1 MGEKTLKT
9 RFKNATNTENN
20 WKSKN
25 PVLLNGEIAYSSDVN
40 KFKVGNG
47 TSKWADLP
55 YNKAQS
61 TEKLATSRM
70 VSTSS
75 KGDFDMAFNFDG
87 SSNAEAALKYYN
99 CKVNV
104 NNASNYKYHRFAKL
118 DKITSSYTDASS
130 IFLISQ
136 HYIDGAFGIVKVD
149 LRTNNSSSVSSAS
162 VQWLAR
168 KGYSAESIQIGL
180 YNVSGKTYADLFLI
194 TGGWWSNSTIR
205 NLASGNRGGIQ
216 RTWKL
221 MDSTEANDTT
231 TTDKKTS
238 VESYSS
244 IENAA
249 TELHGQAYTNII
261 VGVDVGTVANAN
273 KVNNHTVDKNVP
285 STAKFTDTT
294 YTSKTAVSGGT
305 DVSLVTT
312 GEKAIWNAKTS
323 NTGTITGIKMNGVS
337 KGSSGVVD
345 LGTVLTSGKQTTTS
359 TADGGSNVYT
369 FSDNSTITIKNGSK
383 GSTGTNGTSA
393 AWFTGTAV
401 TGTSTSATS
410 FSVSGSK
417 AGDMYLNT
425 STYNVYRASASNSWI
440 YVCNIKGA
448 TGSAGTNGTNGT
460 NGTRGSVINY
470 GTAITG
476 TSTTATAFSSSGLT
490 SSLVGDMYMNTSTS
504 YLYRCTVAGNAS
516 TAKWVY
522 VGSMKGATGAKGDKG
537 DPGVNATTT
546 SVATT
551 SANGLMSSSDKSK
564 LNGIASGATAVTDST
579 VSGWGYKKTDTT
591 YDMSIAYHGN
601 PYSLMLS
608 ENGTTKTTINFLPGT
623 NVTMSL
629 SGTNLTINAKDTTY
643 STGTAS
649 TSGLTKLYTSTG
661 TNTDGTLTQSAI
673 NNNYVPISNGKLNIS
688 NSGNAAGI
696 VCFGREAHGFAVKN
710 DGSVDIT
717 GLSTMDGKTYD
728 TGWKSVSSGAKI
740 VNWSTNDAPKI
751 RRVGKVVEL
760 TGIVKSSE
768 ALSNYTSFLTNI
780 PSDMRPSSNR
790 WFIQQ
795 GGLNTTNRWM
805 LTINTS
811 GTASFDYYGTTSA
824 TSVSAGAALIIHAT
838 WMVD

>member
-1 MGEKTLKT
+1 MGEKTLKA
-9 RFKNATNTENN
+9 RLRNPINTENN
-20 WKSKN
+20 WKSSN
-25 PVLLNGEIAYSSDVN
+25 PVLLNGEIAYSSDTY

-47 TSKWADLP
+47 TNKWSDLS
-55 YNKAQS
+55 YAKAQS
-61 TEKLATSRM
+61 AEKLATSRM

-87 SSNAEAALKYYN
+87 SSNAEATLKYYN

-383 GSTGTNGTSA
+383 GSTG
-393 AWFTGTAV
+393 
-401 TGTSTSATS
+401 
-410 FSVSGSK
+410 
-417 AGDMYLNT
+417 
-425 STYNVYRASASNSWI
+425 
-440 YVCNIKGA
+440 A
-448 TGSAGTNGTNGT
+448 TGV
-460 NGTRGSVINY
+460 RGSIINY

-476 TSTTATAFSSSGLT
+476 TSTTATIFSGSGLT

-546 SVATT
+546 AVATI
-551 SANGLMSSSDKSK
+551 SANGLMSKDMVTK
-564 LNGIASGATAVTDST
+564 LNSITSGATAVTDST

-608 ENGTTKTTINFLPGT
+608 ENGTTKTTINFVPGN

-643 STGTAS
+643 STGTTS

-673 NNNYVPISNGKLNIS
+673 NSNYVPISNGKLKIG
-688 NSGNAAGI
+688 NSDDTAGI
-696 VCFGREAHGFAVKN
+696 VCSGTVAHGFTVKN

-717 GLSTMDGKTYD
+717 GLSTMNGKTYD
-728 TGWKSVSSGAKI
+728 TGWKSVECGYGISA
-740 VNWSTNDAPKI
+740 WSATDAPKI
-751 RRVGKVVEL
+751 RRVGKTVEL
-760 TGIVKSSE
+760 VGIITNS
-768 ALSNYTSFLTNI
+768 TSFADHDSLFRNI
-780 PSDMRPSSNR
+780 SEDMRPSRNVWS
-790 WFIQQ
+790 IQQ
-795 GGLNTTNRWM
+795 GDIKNKTTARWM
-805 LTINTS
+805 MTINPK
-811 GTASFDYYGTTSA
+811 GTVSFDYYGFSGPLTISTGMCIP
-824 TSVSAGAALIIHAT
+824 VHAV

>member
-47 TSKWADLP
+47 TSKWTDLP

-87 SSNAEAALKYYN
+87 SSNAEATLKYYN

-383 GSTGTNGTSA
+383 GSTG
-393 AWFTGTAV
+393 
-401 TGTSTSATS
+401 
-410 FSVSGSK
+410 
-417 AGDMYLNT
+417 
-425 STYNVYRASASNSWI
+425 
-440 YVCNIKGA
+440 A
-448 TGSAGTNGTNGT
+448 TGV
-460 NGTRGSVINY
+460 RGSIINY

-476 TSTTATAFSSSGLT
+476 TSTIATIFSGSGLT

-537 DPGVNATTT
+537 DHGVNATTT

-551 SANGLMSSSDKSK
+551 SANGLMSKDMVTK
-564 LNGIASGATAVTDST
+564 LNSITSGATAVTDST

-608 ENGTTKTTINFLPGT
+608 ENGTTKTTINFVPGN

-643 STGTAS
+643 STGTTS

-673 NNNYVPISNGKLNIS
+673 NSNYVPISNGKLKIG
-688 NSGNAAGI
+688 NSDDTAGI
-696 VCFGREAHGFAVKN
+696 VCFGTVARGFTVKN

-717 GLSTMDGKTYD
+717 GLSTMNGKTYD
-728 TGWKSVSSGAKI
+728 TGWKTVDCGNGISA
-740 VNWSTNDAPKI
+740 WSTGDAPRI
-751 RRVGKVVEL
+751 RRVGKTVEL
-760 TGIVKSSE
+760 VGIITNS
-768 ALSNYTSFLTNI
+768 TSFADHDSLFRNI
-780 PSDMRPSSNR
+780 PEDMRPSRNVWS
-790 WFIQQ
+790 IQQ
-795 GGLNTTNRWM
+795 GDIKNKTTARWM
-805 LTINTS
+805 MTINPG
-811 GTASFDYYGTTSA
+811 GTASFNYYGFSGSLTISTGMCIP
-824 TSVSAGAALIIHAT
+824 VHAI

>member
-87 SSNAEAALKYYN
+87 SSNAEATLKYYN

-383 GSTGTNGTSA
+383 GSTG
-393 AWFTGTAV
+393 
-401 TGTSTSATS
+401 
-410 FSVSGSK
+410 
-417 AGDMYLNT
+417 
-425 STYNVYRASASNSWI
+425 
-440 YVCNIKGA
+440 A
-448 TGSAGTNGTNGT
+448 TGV
-460 NGTRGSVINY
+460 RGSIINY

-476 TSTTATAFSSSGLT
+476 TSTTATIFSGSGLT

-537 DPGVNATTT
+537 DKGVNATTT
-546 SVATT
+546 AVATT
-551 SANGLMSSSDKSK
+551 SANGLMSKDMVTK
-564 LNGIASGATAVTDST
+564 LNSITSGATAVTDST

-608 ENGTTKTTINFLPGT
+608 ENGTTKTTINFVPGN

-643 STGTAS
+643 STGTTS

-673 NNNYVPISNGKLNIS
+673 NSNYVPISNGKLNIS

-696 VCFGREAHGFAVKN
+696 VCSGTVAHGFTVKN

-728 TGWKSVSSGAKI
+728 TGWKSVECGNGISA
-740 VNWSTNDAPKI
+740 WSTGDAPRI
-751 RRVGKVVEL
+751 RRVGKTVEL
-760 TGIVKSSE
+760 VGIITNSTRFADHDS
-768 ALSNYTSFLTNI
+768 LFRNI
-780 PSDMRPSSNR
+780 PEDMRPSRNVWS
-790 WFIQQ
+790 IQE
-795 GGLNTTNRWM
+795 GHLGTTNRWM
-805 LTINTS
+805 MTINPG
-811 GTASFDYYGTTSA
+811 GTVSFDYYG
-824 TSVSAGAALIIHAT
+824 VSAPIAIDTGMCLPVHAV

>member
-87 SSNAEAALKYYN
+87 SSNAEATLKYYN

-323 NTGTITGIKMNGVS
+323 NTGNITGIKMNGAS
-337 KGSSGVVD
+337 KGTSGVVD

-369 FSDNSTITIKNGSK
+369 FSDNSTITVKNGSK
-383 GSTGTNGTSA
+383 GS
-393 AWFTGTAV
+393 
-401 TGTSTSATS
+401 
-410 FSVSGSK
+410 
-417 AGDMYLNT
+417 
-425 STYNVYRASASNSWI
+425 
-440 YVCNIKGA
+440 
-448 TGSAGTNGTNGT
+448 AGTK
-460 NGTRGSVINY
+460 GTRGSVINY

-476 TSTTATAFSSSGLT
+476 TSTTATIFSGSGLT

-522 VGSMKGATGAKGDKG
+522 IGSMKGATGTKGDKG

-551 SANGLMSSSDKSK
+551 SANGLMSKNMVTK
-564 LNGIASGATAVTDST
+564 LNGIASGATAVSDST
-579 VSGWGYKKTDTT
+579 VSGWGYLKTDAKYKLGILSAGGTAYPIQLNRT
-591 YDMSIAYHGN
+591 DKNDETGANSSISLVPGN
-601 PYSLMLS
+601 
-608 ENGTTKTTINFLPGT
+608 

-629 SGTNLTINAKDTTY
+629 SGSALTINARDSTY

-649 TSGLTKLYTSTG
+649 TSGLTKLYTTTG

-673 NNNYVPISNGKLNIS
+673 NSNYVPKNVSNSYISNTINGASLTYSKSNVAEVSVKSTGVSINDLTSLN
-688 NSGNAAGI
+688 
-696 VCFGREAHGFAVKN
+696 
-710 DGSVDIT
+710 
-717 GLSTMDGKTYD
+717 GLTYD
-728 TGWKSVSSGAKI
+728 TGWKSVECGYSISA
-740 VNWSTNDAPKI
+740 WSTTDAPKI
-751 RRVGKVVEL
+751 RRVGKTVEL
-760 TGIVKSSE
+760 VGIITNSTVFSAHDSIFK
-768 ALSNYTSFLTNI
+768 NI
-780 PSDMRPSSNR
+780 PTDMRPSRNVWS
-790 WFIQQ
+790 IQE
-795 GGLNTTNRWM
+795 GHLGTTNRWM
-805 LTINTS
+805 MTINPG
-811 GTASFDYYGTTSA
+811 GTVSFDYYG
-824 TSVSAGAALIIHAT
+824 VSAPIAIDTGMCLPVHAV

>member
-87 SSNAEAALKYYN
+87 SSNAEATLKYYN

-383 GSTGTNGTSA
+383 GSTG
-393 AWFTGTAV
+393 
-401 TGTSTSATS
+401 
-410 FSVSGSK
+410 
-417 AGDMYLNT
+417 
-425 STYNVYRASASNSWI
+425 
-440 YVCNIKGA
+440 A
-448 TGSAGTNGTNGT
+448 TGV
-460 NGTRGSVINY
+460 RGSIINY

-476 TSTTATAFSSSGLT
+476 TSTTATIFSGSGLT

-537 DPGVNATTT
+537 DHGVNATTT

-551 SANGLMSSSDKSK
+551 SANGLMSKDMVTK
-564 LNGIASGATAVTDST
+564 LNSITSGATAVTDST

-608 ENGTTKTTINFLPGT
+608 ENGTTKTTINFVPGN

-643 STGTAS
+643 STGTTS

-673 NNNYVPISNGKLNIS
+673 NSNYVPISNGKLNIS

-696 VCFGREAHGFAVKN
+696 VCSGTVAHGFTVKN

-728 TGWKSVSSGAKI
+728 TGWKTVDCGNGISA
-740 VNWSTNDAPKI
+740 WSTGDAPRI
-751 RRVGKVVEL
+751 RRVGKTVEL
-760 TGIVKSSE
+760 VGIITNSTRFVNHDS
-768 ALSNYTSFLTNI
+768 LFRNI
-780 PSDMRPSSNR
+780 PEDMRPSRNVWS
-790 WFIQQ
+790 IQE
-795 GGLNTTNRWM
+795 GHLGTTNRWM
-805 LTINTS
+805 MTINPE
-811 GTASFDYYGTTSA
+811 GTVSFDYYGA
-824 TSVSAGAALIIHAT
+824 SVPIAIDTGMCIPVHAV

>member
-87 SSNAEAALKYYN
+87 SSNAEATLKYYN

-383 GSTGTNGTSA
+383 GSTG
-393 AWFTGTAV
+393 
-401 TGTSTSATS
+401 
-410 FSVSGSK
+410 
-417 AGDMYLNT
+417 
-425 STYNVYRASASNSWI
+425 
-440 YVCNIKGA
+440 A
-448 TGSAGTNGTNGT
+448 TGV
-460 NGTRGSVINY
+460 RGSIINY

-476 TSTTATAFSSSGLT
+476 TSTTATIFSGSGLT

-537 DPGVNATTT
+537 DKGVNATTT
-546 SVATT
+546 AVATT
-551 SANGLMSSSDKSK
+551 SANGLMSKDMVTK
-564 LNGIASGATAVTDST
+564 LNGIASGATAVSDST
-579 VSGWGYKKTDTT
+579 VSGWGYLKTDAKYKLGILSAGGTAYPIQLNRT
-591 YDMSIAYHGN
+591 DKNDETGANSSISLVPGN
-601 PYSLMLS
+601 
-608 ENGTTKTTINFLPGT
+608 

-629 SGTNLTINAKDTTY
+629 SGSALTINARDSTY

-649 TSGLTKLYTSTG
+649 TSGLTKLYTTTG

-673 NNNYVPISNGKLNIS
+673 NSNYVPKNVS
-688 NSGNAAGI
+688 NSYINNTINGASLTYSKSNVAE
-696 VCFGREAHGFAVKN
+696 VSVKSTGVSIN
-710 DGSVDIT
+710 DLTSLN
-717 GLSTMDGKTYD
+717 GLTYD
-728 TGWKSVSSGAKI
+728 TGWKTVDCGNGISA
-740 VNWSTNDAPKI
+740 WSTGDAPKI
-751 RRVGKVVEL
+751 RRVGKTVEL
-760 TGIVKSSE
+760 VGIVTNSTVFSAHDSIFK
-768 ALSNYTSFLTNI
+768 NI
-780 PSDMRPSSNR
+780 PTDMRPSRNVWS
-790 WFIQQ
+790 IQE
-795 GGLNTTNRWM
+795 GHLGTTNRWM
-805 LTINTS
+805 MTINPG
-811 GTASFDYYGTTSA
+811 GTVSFDYYG
-824 TSVSAGAALIIHAT
+824 VSAPIAIDTGMCLPVHAV

>member
-61 TEKLATSRM
+61 TEKLSTSRM

-87 SSNAEAALKYYN
+87 SSNAEATLKYYN

-323 NTGTITGIKMNGVS
+323 NTGTITGIKMNGAS
-337 KGSSGVVD
+337 KGTSGVVD

-383 GSTGTNGTSA
+383 GSTG
-393 AWFTGTAV
+393 
-401 TGTSTSATS
+401 
-410 FSVSGSK
+410 
-417 AGDMYLNT
+417 
-425 STYNVYRASASNSWI
+425 
-440 YVCNIKGA
+440 A
-448 TGSAGTNGTNGT
+448 TGV
-460 NGTRGSVINY
+460 RGSIINY

-476 TSTTATAFSSSGLT
+476 TSTTATIFSGSGLT

-537 DPGVNATTT
+537 DHGVNATTT

-551 SANGLMSSSDKSK
+551 SANGLMSKDMVTK
-564 LNGIASGATAVTDST
+564 LNGIASGATAVSDST
-579 VSGWGYKKTDTT
+579 VSGWGYLKTDAKYKLGILSAGGTAYPIQLNRT
-591 YDMSIAYHGN
+591 DKNDETGANSSISLVPGN
-601 PYSLMLS
+601 
-608 ENGTTKTTINFLPGT
+608 

-629 SGTNLTINAKDTTY
+629 SGSALTINARDSTY

-649 TSGLTKLYTSTG
+649 TSGLTKLYTTTG

-673 NNNYVPISNGKLNIS
+673 NSNYVPKNVS
-688 NSGNAAGI
+688 NSYINNTINGASLTYSKSNVAE
-696 VCFGREAHGFAVKN
+696 VSVKSTGVSIN
-710 DGSVDIT
+710 DLTSLN
-717 GLSTMDGKTYD
+717 GLTYD
-728 TGWKSVSSGAKI
+728 TGWKTVDCGNGISA
-740 VNWSTNDAPKI
+740 WSTGDAPKI
-751 RRVGKVVEL
+751 RRVGKTVEL
-760 TGIVKSSE
+760 VGIVTNSTVFSAHDSIFK
-768 ALSNYTSFLTNI
+768 NI
-780 PSDMRPSSNR
+780 PTDMRPSRNVWS
-790 WFIQQ
+790 IQE
-795 GGLNTTNRWM
+795 GHLGTTNRWM
-805 LTINTS
+805 MTINPG
-811 GTASFDYYGTTSA
+811 GTVSFDYYG
-824 TSVSAGAALIIHAT
+824 VSAPIAIDTGMCLPVHAV

>member
-608 ENGTTKTTINFLPGT
+608 ENGTTKTTINFVPGT

-728 TGWKSVSSGAKI
+728 TGWKSVDCGNGISA
-740 VNWSTNDAPKI
+740 WSTGDAPKI
-751 RRVGKVVEL
+751 RRVGKTVEL
-760 TGIVKSSE
+760 VGIVTNSTVFSAHDSIFK
-768 ALSNYTSFLTNI
+768 NI
-780 PSDMRPSSNR
+780 PTDMRPSRNVWS
-790 WFIQQ
+790 IQE
-795 GGLNTTNRWM
+795 GHLGTTNRWM
-805 LTINTS
+805 MTINPG
-811 GTASFDYYGTTSA
+811 GTVSFDYYG
-824 TSVSAGAALIIHAT
+824 VSAPIAIDTGMCLPVHAV

>member
-87 SSNAEAALKYYN
+87 SSNAEATLKYYN

-180 YNVSGKTYADLFLI
+180 YNVFGETYADLFLV
-194 TGGWWSNSTIR
+194 TGGGWSNSTIR
-205 NLASGNRGGIQ
+205 NLASGYRGGIQ

-261 VGVDVGTVANAN
+261 TGVDAGYVENAN
-273 KVNNHTVDKNVP
+273 KVNGHTVDMNVP

-294 YTSKTAVSGGT
+294 YTSKTAKSGGT

-312 GEKAIWNAKTS
+312 GEKAIWNAK
-323 NTGTITGIKMNGVS
+323 GTITGIKMNGAS
-337 KGSSGVVD
+337 KGTSGVVD

-369 FSDNSTITIKNGSK
+369 FSDNSTITVKNGSK
-383 GSTGTNGTSA
+383 GS
-393 AWFTGTAV
+393 
-401 TGTSTSATS
+401 
-410 FSVSGSK
+410 
-417 AGDMYLNT
+417 
-425 STYNVYRASASNSWI
+425 
-440 YVCNIKGA
+440 
-448 TGSAGTNGTNGT
+448 AGTK
-460 NGTRGSVINY
+460 GTRGSVINY

-476 TSTTATAFSSSGLT
+476 TSATATIFGGSGLT

-546 SVATT
+546 AVATT
-551 SANGLMSSSDKSK
+551 SANGLMSKDMVTK

-591 YDMSIAYHGN
+591 YNMSIAYHGN

-608 ENGTTKTTINFLPGT
+608 ENGTTKTTINFVPGN

-643 STGTAS
+643 STGTTS

-673 NNNYVPISNGKLNIS
+673 NSNYVPISNGKLNIS

-696 VCFGREAHGFAVKN
+696 VCSGTVAHGFTVKN

-728 TGWKSVSSGAKI
+728 TGWKTVDCGNGISA
-740 VNWSTNDAPKI
+740 WSTGDAPRI
-751 RRVGKVVEL
+751 RRVGKTVEL
-760 TGIVKSSE
+760 VGIVTNSTVFSAHDSIFK
-768 ALSNYTSFLTNI
+768 NI
-780 PSDMRPSSNR
+780 PTDMRPSRNVWS
-790 WFIQQ
+790 IQE
-795 GGLNTTNRWM
+795 GHLGTTNRWM
-805 LTINTS
+805 MTINPG
-811 GTASFDYYGTTSA
+811 GTVSFDYYG
-824 TSVSAGAALIIHAT
+824 VSAPIAIDTGMCLPVHAV

>member
-87 SSNAEAALKYYN
+87 SSNAEATLKYYN

-383 GSTGTNGTSA
+383 GSTG
-393 AWFTGTAV
+393 
-401 TGTSTSATS
+401 
-410 FSVSGSK
+410 
-417 AGDMYLNT
+417 
-425 STYNVYRASASNSWI
+425 
-440 YVCNIKGA
+440 A
-448 TGSAGTNGTNGT
+448 TGV
-460 NGTRGSVINY
+460 RGSIINY

-476 TSTTATAFSSSGLT
+476 TSTTATIFSGSGLT

-537 DPGVNATTT
+537 VNATTT
-546 SVATT
+546 AVATT
-551 SANGLMSSSDKSK
+551 SANGLMSKNMVTK
-564 LNGIASGATAVTDST
+564 LNGIASGATAVSDST
-579 VSGWGYKKTDTT
+579 VSGWGYLKTDAKYKLGILSAGGTAYPIQLNRT
-591 YDMSIAYHGN
+591 DKNDETGANSSISLVPGN
-601 PYSLMLS
+601 
-608 ENGTTKTTINFLPGT
+608 

-629 SGTNLTINAKDTTY
+629 SGSALTINARDSTY

-649 TSGLTKLYTSTG
+649 TSGLTKLYTTTG

-673 NNNYVPISNGKLNIS
+673 NSNYVPKNVS
-688 NSGNAAGI
+688 NSYINNTINGASLTYSKSNVAE
-696 VCFGREAHGFAVKN
+696 VSVKSTGVSIN
-710 DGSVDIT
+710 DLTSLN
-717 GLSTMDGKTYD
+717 GLTYD
-728 TGWKSVSSGAKI
+728 TGWKTVDCGNGISA
-740 VNWSTNDAPKI
+740 WSTGDAPKI
-751 RRVGKVVEL
+751 RRVGKTVEL
-760 TGIVKSSE
+760 VGIVTNSTVFSAHDSIFK
-768 ALSNYTSFLTNI
+768 NI
-780 PSDMRPSSNR
+780 PTDMRPSRNVWS
-790 WFIQQ
+790 IQE
-795 GGLNTTNRWM
+795 GHLGTTNRWM
-805 LTINTS
+805 MTINPG
-811 GTASFDYYGTTSA
+811 GTVSFDYYG
-824 TSVSAGAALIIHAT
+824 VSAPIAIDTGMCLPVHAV

>member
-87 SSNAEAALKYYN
+87 SSNAEATLKYYN

-231 TTDKKTS
+231 STDKKTS

-383 GSTGTNGTSA
+383 GSTG
-393 AWFTGTAV
+393 
-401 TGTSTSATS
+401 
-410 FSVSGSK
+410 
-417 AGDMYLNT
+417 
-425 STYNVYRASASNSWI
+425 
-440 YVCNIKGA
+440 A
-448 TGSAGTNGTNGT
+448 TGV
-460 NGTRGSVINY
+460 RGSIINY

-476 TSTTATAFSSSGLT
+476 TSTTATIFSGSGLT

-537 DPGVNATTT
+537 DKGVNATTT
-546 SVATT
+546 AVATT
-551 SANGLMSSSDKSK
+551 SANGLMSKDMVTK
-564 LNGIASGATAVTDST
+564 LNSITSGATAVTDST

-608 ENGTTKTTINFLPGT
+608 ENGTTKTTINFVPGN

-643 STGTAS
+643 STGTTS

-673 NNNYVPISNGKLNIS
+673 NSNYVPISNGKLNIS

-696 VCFGREAHGFAVKN
+696 VCSGTVAHGFTVKN

-728 TGWKSVSSGAKI
+728 TGWKSVECGNGISA
-740 VNWSTNDAPKI
+740 WSTGDAPRI
-751 RRVGKVVEL
+751 RRVGKTVEL
-760 TGIVKSSE
+760 VGIITNSTRFADHDS
-768 ALSNYTSFLTNI
+768 LFRNI
-780 PSDMRPSSNR
+780 PEDMRPSRNVWS
-790 WFIQQ
+790 IQE
-795 GGLNTTNRWM
+795 GHLGTTNRWM
-805 LTINTS
+805 MTINPG
-811 GTASFDYYGTTSA
+811 GTVSFDYYG
-824 TSVSAGAALIIHAT
+824 VSAPIAIDTGMCLPVHAV

>member
-87 SSNAEAALKYYN
+87 SSNAEATLKYYN

-162 VQWLAR
+162 VQWLVR

-383 GSTGTNGTSA
+383 GSTG
-393 AWFTGTAV
+393 
-401 TGTSTSATS
+401 
-410 FSVSGSK
+410 
-417 AGDMYLNT
+417 
-425 STYNVYRASASNSWI
+425 
-440 YVCNIKGA
+440 A
-448 TGSAGTNGTNGT
+448 TGV
-460 NGTRGSVINY
+460 RGSIINY

-476 TSTTATAFSSSGLT
+476 TSTTATIFSGSGLT

-537 DPGVNATTT
+537 DHGVNATTT

-551 SANGLMSSSDKSK
+551 SANGLMSKDMVTK
-564 LNGIASGATAVTDST
+564 LNSITSGATAVTDST

-608 ENGTTKTTINFLPGT
+608 ENGTTKTTINFVPGN

-649 TSGLTKLYTSTG
+649 VSGLTKLYTSTG
-661 TNTDGTLTQSAI
+661 ANTDGTLTQSAI
-673 NNNYVPISNGKLNIS
+673 DSNYVKKNVSNSYISNTNNGVSLAYSKSNVAEVSVRSTGVSINDLTSLN
-688 NSGNAAGI
+688 
-696 VCFGREAHGFAVKN
+696 
-710 DGSVDIT
+710 
-717 GLSTMDGKTYD
+717 GLTYD
-728 TGWKSVSSGAKI
+728 TGWKTVDCGNGISA
-740 VNWSTNDAPKI
+740 WSTGDAPRI
-751 RRVGKVVEL
+751 RRVGKTVEL
-760 TGIVKSSE
+760 VGIITNSTVFSAHDSIFK
-768 ALSNYTSFLTNI
+768 NI
-780 PSDMRPSSNR
+780 PTDMRPSRNVWS
-790 WFIQQ
+790 IQE
-795 GGLNTTNRWM
+795 GHLGTTNRWM
-805 LTINTS
+805 MTINPG
-811 GTASFDYYGTTSA
+811 GTVSFDYYG
-824 TSVSAGAALIIHAT
+824 VSAPIAIDTGMCLPVHAV

>member
-87 SSNAEAALKYYN
+87 SSNAESTLKYYN

-383 GSTGTNGTSA
+383 GSTG
-393 AWFTGTAV
+393 
-401 TGTSTSATS
+401 
-410 FSVSGSK
+410 
-417 AGDMYLNT
+417 
-425 STYNVYRASASNSWI
+425 
-440 YVCNIKGA
+440 A
-448 TGSAGTNGTNGT
+448 TGV
-460 NGTRGSVINY
+460 RGSIINY

-476 TSTTATAFSSSGLT
+476 TSTTATIFSGSGLT

-537 DPGVNATTT
+537 DKGVNATTT
-546 SVATT
+546 AVATT
-551 SANGLMSSSDKSK
+551 SANGLMSKDMVTK
-564 LNGIASGATAVTDST
+564 LNGIASGATAVSDST
-579 VSGWGYKKTDTT
+579 VSGWGYLKTDAKYKLGILSAGGTAYPIQLNRT
-591 YDMSIAYHGN
+591 DKNDETGANSSISLVPGN
-601 PYSLMLS
+601 
-608 ENGTTKTTINFLPGT
+608 

-629 SGTNLTINAKDTTY
+629 SGSALTINARDSTY

-649 TSGLTKLYTSTG
+649 TSGLTKLYTTTG

-673 NNNYVPISNGKLNIS
+673 NSNYVPKNVS
-688 NSGNAAGI
+688 NSYINNTINGVSLTYAKSNVAK
-696 VCFGREAHGFAVKN
+696 VSVK
-710 DGSVDIT
+710 ST
-717 GLSTMDGKTYD
+717 GVSIKDLTSLNGLTYD
-728 TGWKSVSSGAKI
+728 TGWKTVDCGNGISA
-740 VNWSTNDAPKI
+740 WSTGDAPKI
-751 RRVGKVVEL
+751 RRVGKTVEL
-760 TGIVKSSE
+760 VGIVTNSTVFSAHDSMVK
-768 ALSNYTSFLTNI
+768 NI
-780 PSDMRPSSNR
+780 PIDMRPSRNVWS
-790 WFIQQ
+790 IQE
-795 GGLNTTNRWM
+795 GHLGTTDRWM
-805 LTINTS
+805 MTINPG
-811 GTASFDYYGTTSA
+811 GTVSFDYYG
-824 TSVSAGAALIIHAT
+824 VSAPIAIDTGMCLPVHAV

>member
-87 SSNAEAALKYYN
+87 SSNAEATLKYYN

-383 GSTGTNGTSA
+383 GSTG
-393 AWFTGTAV
+393 
-401 TGTSTSATS
+401 
-410 FSVSGSK
+410 
-417 AGDMYLNT
+417 
-425 STYNVYRASASNSWI
+425 
-440 YVCNIKGA
+440 A
-448 TGSAGTNGTNGT
+448 TGV
-460 NGTRGSVINY
+460 RGSIINY

-476 TSTTATAFSSSGLT
+476 TSTTATIFSGSGLT

-537 DPGVNATTT
+537 DHGVNATTT

-551 SANGLMSSSDKSK
+551 SANGLMSKDMVTK
-564 LNGIASGATAVTDST
+564 LNGIASGATAVSDST
-579 VSGWGYKKTDTT
+579 VSGWGYLKTDAKYKLGILSAGGTAYPIQLNRT
-591 YDMSIAYHGN
+591 DKNDETGANSSISLVPGN
-601 PYSLMLS
+601 
-608 ENGTTKTTINFLPGT
+608 

-629 SGTNLTINAKDTTY
+629 SGSALTINARDSTY
-643 STGTAS
+643 STGTSS
-649 TSGLTKLYTSTG
+649 TSGLTKLYTTTG

-673 NNNYVPISNGKLNIS
+673 NSNYVPKNVS
-688 NSGNAAGI
+688 NSYINNTINGASLTYSKSNVAE
-696 VCFGREAHGFAVKN
+696 VSVKSTGVSIN
-710 DGSVDIT
+710 DLTSLN
-717 GLSTMDGKTYD
+717 GLTYD
-728 TGWKSVSSGAKI
+728 TGWKTVDCGNGISA
-740 VNWSTNDAPKI
+740 WSTGDAPKI
-751 RRVGKVVEL
+751 RRVGKTVEL
-760 TGIVKSSE
+760 VGIVTNSTVFSAHDSIFK
-768 ALSNYTSFLTNI
+768 NI
-780 PSDMRPSSNR
+780 PTDMRPSRNVWS
-790 WFIQQ
+790 IQE
-795 GGLNTTNRWM
+795 GHLGTTNRWM
-805 LTINTS
+805 MTINPG
-811 GTASFDYYGTTSA
+811 GTVSFDYYG
-824 TSVSAGAALIIHAT
+824 VSAPIAIDTGMCLPVHAV

>member
-87 SSNAEAALKYYN
+87 SSNAEATLKYYN

-383 GSTGTNGTSA
+383 GSTG
-393 AWFTGTAV
+393 
-401 TGTSTSATS
+401 
-410 FSVSGSK
+410 
-417 AGDMYLNT
+417 
-425 STYNVYRASASNSWI
+425 
-440 YVCNIKGA
+440 A
-448 TGSAGTNGTNGT
+448 TGV
-460 NGTRGSVINY
+460 RGSIINY

-476 TSTTATAFSSSGLT
+476 TSTTATIFSGSGLT

-537 DPGVNATTT
+537 VNATTT
-546 SVATT
+546 AVATT
-551 SANGLMSSSDKSK
+551 SANGLMSKDMVTK
-564 LNGIASGATAVTDST
+564 LNGIASGATAVSDST
-579 VSGWGYKKTDTT
+579 VSGWGYLKTDAKYKLGILSAGGTAYPIQLNRT
-591 YDMSIAYHGN
+591 DKNDETGANSSISLVPGN
-601 PYSLMLS
+601 
-608 ENGTTKTTINFLPGT
+608 

-629 SGTNLTINAKDTTY
+629 SGSALTINARDSTY

-649 TSGLTKLYTSTG
+649 TSGLTKLYTTTG

-673 NNNYVPISNGKLNIS
+673 NSNYVPKNVS
-688 NSGNAAGI
+688 NSYINNTINGASLTYSKSNVAE
-696 VCFGREAHGFAVKN
+696 VSVKSTGVSIN
-710 DGSVDIT
+710 DLTSLN
-717 GLSTMDGKTYD
+717 GLTYD
-728 TGWKSVSSGAKI
+728 TGWKTVDCGNGISA
-740 VNWSTNDAPKI
+740 WSTGDAPKI
-751 RRVGKVVEL
+751 RRVGKTVEL
-760 TGIVKSSE
+760 VGIVTNSTVFSAHDSIFK
-768 ALSNYTSFLTNI
+768 NI
-780 PSDMRPSSNR
+780 PTDMRPSRNVWS
-790 WFIQQ
+790 IQE
-795 GGLNTTNRWM
+795 GHLGTTNRWM
-805 LTINTS
+805 MTINPG
-811 GTASFDYYGTTSA
+811 GTVSFDYYG
-824 TSVSAGAALIIHAT
+824 VSAPIAIDTGMCLPVHAV

>member
-87 SSNAEAALKYYN
+87 SSNAEATLKYYN

-162 VQWLAR
+162 VQWLVR

-383 GSTGTNGTSA
+383 GSA
-393 AWFTGTAV
+393 
-401 TGTSTSATS
+401 
-410 FSVSGSK
+410 
-417 AGDMYLNT
+417 
-425 STYNVYRASASNSWI
+425 
-440 YVCNIKGA
+440 GA
-448 TGSAGTNGTNGT
+448 TGV
-460 NGTRGSVINY
+460 RGSIINY

-476 TSTTATAFSSSGLT
+476 TSTTATIFSGSGLT

-522 VGSMKGATGAKGDKG
+522 VGSMKGAKGDKG

-546 SVATT
+546 AVATT
-551 SANGLMSSSDKSK
+551 SANGLMSKDMVTK
-564 LNGIASGATAVTDST
+564 LNSITSGATAVTDST

-591 YDMSIAYHGN
+591 YNMSIAYHGN

-608 ENGTTKTTINFLPGT
+608 ENGTTKTTINFVPGN

-643 STGTAS
+643 STGTTS

-673 NNNYVPISNGKLNIS
+673 NSNYVPISNGKLNIS

-696 VCFGREAHGFAVKN
+696 VCSGTVAHGFTVKN

-728 TGWKSVSSGAKI
+728 TGWKTVDCGNGISA
-740 VNWSTNDAPKI
+740 WSTGDAPRI
-751 RRVGKVVEL
+751 RRVGKTVEL
-760 TGIVKSSE
+760 MGIITNSTRFADHDS
-768 ALSNYTSFLTNI
+768 LFRNI
-780 PSDMRPSSNR
+780 PEDMRPSRNVWS
-790 WFIQQ
+790 IQE
-795 GGLNTTNRWM
+795 GHLGTTNRWM
-805 LTINTS
+805 MTINPG
-811 GTASFDYYGTTSA
+811 GTVSFDYYGV
-824 TSVSAGAALIIHAT
+824 SVPIAIDTGMCIPVHAV